1 MNIYHLPHK
10 LDYIEIEAFHLASFL
25 LNILIFTSLF
35 EIDAWNFWYF
45 NLMSKSLA
53 FGTVHFKYMS
63 LSLFP
68 SQILVCAMAFLAHYL
83 FLRFDI
89 GWAFKAKKKISGK
102 RYRHKSTHVSRSTKL
117 STNHSWQVWRSIY
130 SNHIDVKMFPTKIQ
144 VHRDQAKLIN
154 AQSH

>member
-68 SQILVCAMAFLAHYL
+68 SQILVCATTFSTHYP
-83 FLRFDI
+83 FLRVDI
-89 GWAFKAKKKISGK
+89 GWAFKHKKMSVK

-117 STNHSWQVWRSIY
+117 LTNHSWQVWRSIY
-130 SNHIDVKMFPTKIQ
+130 NYHINVKMFPTKIQ
-144 VHRDQAKLIN
+144 VHREKDKLIN
-154 AQSH
+154 AQSY